1 MNIKDI
7 DIYICHYSK
16 LKDRKLA
23 FDNQLEKFDLTN
35 NTTFITDHDYEE
47 LHDNDLQYFDTQTL
61 TLKEIS
67 LFIKHI
73 QSWKN
78 IVSSGKDYG
87 IVMEDDCIF
96 NDNFVDDFNTLLINY
111 PKDFD
116 ILYVGTFPFYEYN
129 PNPVPASASLVGN
142 FYNMSMST
150 VFSWTGN
157 NKGTDFYVV
166 SKNFS
171 QKLVNLSEDQSIKR
185 FLSTNNIIYSS
196 KINIAIDWWLGQ
208 CSRMLEAKVYWLNTE
223 ISKHG
228 SWGQDKVFSNSLAD
242 QRGF

>member
-1 MNIKDI
+1 MNIKDT
-7 DIYICHYSK
+7 DIYVCHYAK
-16 LKDRKLA
+16 LKDRKFV

-35 NTTFITDHDYEE
+35 NTTFITHYDYEE

-73 QSWKN
+73 QAWKN
-78 IVSSGKDYG
+78 IVSSGKDCG

-96 NDNFVDDFNTLLINY
+96 NDNFVDDFNNLLINY
-111 PKDFD
+111 PENFD

-129 PNPVPASASLVGN
+129 PNPVPSSASLVGN
-142 FYNMSMST
+142 FYDMSIST
-150 VFSWTGN
+150 VFPWTGN
-157 NKGTDFYVV
+157 NKGTDFYII

-171 QKLVNLSEDQSIKR
+171 QKLINLSEDKSIKG
-185 FLSTNNIIYSS
+185 FLSTSNIIYSS

-208 CSRMLEAKVYWLNTE
+208 CSRMLEAKIYWLNTE

-228 SWGQDKVFSNSLAD
+228 SWGKDKIFSNSLED